1 MIVLCF
7 NFSATK
13 FFMRNFAI
21 SSLIPAKTKKI
32 IAINCVVSYP
42 RRQQKQI
49 PTTLPRKISVNGQK
63 YAINNHLL
71 ILFNQSVAYIVIVSY
86 KSYILYMIIVILFM
100 LIFVYYKCCIWSN
113 TYAQCVVIRHT
124 CNLFSVVFQTVAHVT
139 CNYVW
144 RYSTCPHTGEYT
156 CQHNKACY
164 VKLILID
171 DNSVLLVLYWIILKK
186 N

>member
-1 MIVLCF
+1 MCGF
-7 NFSATK
+7 
-13 FFMRNFAI
+13 
-21 SSLIPAKTKKI
+21 LILEDNKNRSQQPSPAKLVLTDKSMQSKI
-32 IAINCVVSYP
+32 N
-42 RRQQKQI
+42 
-49 PTTLPRKISVNGQK
+49 
-63 YAINNHLL
+63 LL

-86 KSYILYMIIVILFM
+86 KSYILYMMIVILFM

-113 TYAQCVVIRHT
+113 TYAQCIVIRHT

-156 CQHNKACY
+156 CQHNKAWY